1 MKYLYTILLPIM
13 LSGCVLFGTKPDTS
27 VVTPKEIPIDREL
40 LKKCSPIPK
49 TEATDALDIRY
60 IELIGLY
67 GQCANRQ
74 NASISTIKTLA
85 NIKDKDE

>member
-1 MKYLYTILLPIM
+1 MKSLYMFLLPIL
-13 LSGCVLFGTKPDTS
+13 LSGCVLFNTKPDNS
-27 VVTPKEIPIDREL
+27 IVTPKEIPIDREL
-40 LKKCSPIPK
+40 LKKCLPIPK
-49 TEATDALDIRY
+49 AEATDAIDIKY